1 MAYSDLHDR
10 LLQCRYHGIAESTR
24 RTYQSGLKKFE
35 SFCGQHAFTPAPAS
49 SLTLQYFCAYES
61 QSVSHKTIKVY
72 LAAIRLHHIENNML
86 DPTDDNL
93 LHLVCRGIRR
103 PQADSQRTC
112 LPITINLMRTIKE
125 QLRQSS
131 YTLQEQR
138 MLWAAF
144 TMAFYGFFR
153 VSELINFCW
162 SDVSFSLDH
171 ISVSLHQS
179 KTDPFRH
186 GCTVKIFKTNSS
198 TCPHHAIDRYRKVSG
213 DVTPSAPL
221 YQAGR
226 FHPLSRAAVT
236 NTLRQLLKQAGIDH
250 PHYSSHSFRIGAATT
265 AAAAGLPAWLI
276 KNLGRWT
283 SNAYLTYIHQQP
295 ALTSKIYELL
305 SHTDA
310 SSQPIWEPD
319 SQAT

>member
-1 MAYSDLHDR
+1 
-10 LLQCRYHGIAESTR
+10 
-24 RTYQSGLKKFE
+24 
-35 SFCGQHAFTPAPAS
+35 
-49 SLTLQYFCAYES
+49 
-61 QSVSHKTIKVY
+61 
-72 LAAIRLHHIENNML
+72 
-86 DPTDDNL
+86 
-93 LHLVCRGIRR
+93 
-103 PQADSQRTC
+103 
-112 LPITINLMRTIKE
+112 MRTIKE
-125 QLRQSS
+125 QLHQST

-153 VSELINFCW
+153 VSELINLHW
-162 SDVSFSLDH
+162 NDVSFSLDH
-171 ISVSLHQS
+171 IYVSLHQS
-179 KTDPFRH
+179 KTDPFRC

-213 DVTPSAPL
+213 DVSPSASL
-221 YQAGR
+221 YQVGR

-236 NTLRQLLKQAGIDH
+236 NTLRQLLKHAGFDY

-265 AAAAGLPAWLI
+265 AAASGHPAWLI

-310 SSQPIWEPD
+310 SSQLIWEPD

>member
-1 MAYSDLHDR
+1 
-10 LLQCRYHGIAESTR
+10 
-24 RTYQSGLKKFE
+24 
-35 SFCGQHAFTPAPAS
+35 
-49 SLTLQYFCAYES
+49 
-61 QSVSHKTIKVY
+61 
-72 LAAIRLHHIENNML
+72 ML

-103 PQADSQRTC
+103 PQGDSQRTR